1 MKLSLHIDIP
11 GLSTFEVEMRRRLWW
26 QICTLDVRVAEV
38 SGSEPFIIEPSL
50 RTELPLNIND
60 ISLDSQIGELSPQSG
75 RSEMLFSLV
84 RIEISNFARRI
95 VFSDQFCRINNHG
108 IINEAQKCQA
118 IDKFKE
124 RIENQYLS
132 HCHEAIPLDCLM
144 IKSSRLIL
152 AKLKLAVYKLRPYQH
167 HEMPVR
173 ANYRNACEKF
183 LEQVHELRQ
192 YIRGRRWLWLFQY
205 IEWDALAYL
214 LLDLCITLASPGLSP
229 NEFFTTQWKV
239 VDGIYNYWK
248 EQPDVHRDRG
258 WMKIEKLYSKALSV
272 KESVQNAS
280 QTFQATP
287 SHCSQEAHDQPEDLS
302 SDTEMQHQ
310 CESSLDSASAEET
323 QGSASTTEL
332 PGAGTACEWS
342 ASLMETYWE
351 VAGHGNEGF

>member
-11 GLSTFEVEMRRRLWW
+11 GMSTFETEMRRRLWW

-50 RTELPLNIND
+50 HTELPLNIND
-60 ISLDSQIGELSPQSG
+60 ISLDPHIGELSPQAG

-95 VFSDQFCRINNHG
+95 VFSDQFCRINNYG
-108 IINEAQKCQA
+108 IMSEAEKCRV
-118 IDKFKE
+118 IDSFKE
-124 RIENQYLS
+124 RIEKQYLS

-144 IKSSRLIL
+144 VMSSRLVL
-152 AKLKLAVYKLRPYQH
+152 AKLKLAVYKPLPHQH
-167 HEMPVR
+167 PEMPVR

-183 LEQVHELRQ
+183 LEQAHGLRQ

-214 LLDLCITLASPGLSP
+214 LLDLCISLSLPGLSP
-229 NEFFTTQWKV
+229 NEFTTAPWQV
-239 VDGIYNYWK
+239 VDGIYYYWK

-258 WMKIEKLYSKALSV
+258 WMKIEKLYSTALSV
-272 KESVQNAS
+272 KEKAQNAT

-287 SHCSQEAHDQPEDLS
+287 SCCSQEAHDQTEDPS
-302 SDTEMQHQ
+302 NDTEMQQ
-310 CESSLDSASAEET
+310 QYGSSLDSASTEEA
-323 QGSASTTEL
+323 QSSASTNEL
-332 PGAGTACEWS
+332 PGAGTACEWN
-342 ASLMETYWE
+342 ASLIETYWE
-351 VAGHGNEGF
+351 VTGHGNEGF